1 MVLAGIECSQK
12 SVIFANGIPVGE
24 RVEKVD
30 TLKLYYP
37 ASVIAARQQIR
48 NGIGIKEIIKRF
60 IKLAPHGNSTTAI
73 CRFAGNGI
81 ILKTGDRG

>member
-1 MVLAGIECSQK
+1 MVFQGHRKSRECSQK

-24 RVEKVD
+24 RVEKAD

-37 ASVIAARQQIR
+37 ASVIAAGQQIR

-60 IKLAPHGNSTTAI
+60 IKLAPH
-73 CRFAGNGI
+73 
-81 ILKTGDRG
+81 